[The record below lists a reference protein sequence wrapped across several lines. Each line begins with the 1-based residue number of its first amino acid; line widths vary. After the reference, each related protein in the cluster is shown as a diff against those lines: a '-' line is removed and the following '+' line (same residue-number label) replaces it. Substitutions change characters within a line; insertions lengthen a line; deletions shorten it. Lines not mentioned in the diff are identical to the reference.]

1 MTAIDVNNLRDKL
14 DNSRRRAAQFMAM
27 AERATDPA
35 AKAEALDLAETWR
48 SVAERAEKL
57 LYQLENVSEPI
68 LPEVFSSRE
77 NSDASLGER
86 ITLAA

>member
-14 DNSRRRAAQFMAM
+14 DNSRRRAAQFMAT
-27 AERATDPA
+27 AERSNDPD
-35 AKAEALDLAETWR
+35 AKAEALDLAATWH

-57 LYQLENVSEPI
+57 LYQLENVGKPV
-68 LPEVFSSRE
+68 LPEVFSSGE
-77 NSDASLGER
+77 NSDASTGER